1 MQEQAKLLEKQI
13 CPYCRNAYRPDWERM
28 GFPNGRR
35 KRKPRQT
42 GALGGAS
49 TVHMGEPLVMG
60 EGNPEHRPR
69 GPGESVR

>member
-42 GALGGAS
+42 GGTGRGFYGSYGG
-49 TVHMGEPLVMG
+49 TFFGVTW
-60 EGNPEHRPR
+60 
-69 GPGESVR
+69 